1 MGGYYCMENE
11 YLEWFENNPFLSYKN
26 GKILFTES
34 SMKSFVKSFKTK
46 IEKKYNICINSDK
59 ELEILFFNLFIKG
72 TSKERGIIGNYSISL
87 SKKDI
92 FSVVLAIASLT
103 DVFISGINVHSAVI
117 SGGGLLY
124 ALSSLINK
132 LSKDELQI
140 IGVIA
145 LLQQKSSENITSETI
160 ANNFNEY
167 SADYISDILHSLLK
181 KDAIKW
187 DGITTSEIT
196 VKKWP

>member
-1 MGGYYCMENE
+1 MENE